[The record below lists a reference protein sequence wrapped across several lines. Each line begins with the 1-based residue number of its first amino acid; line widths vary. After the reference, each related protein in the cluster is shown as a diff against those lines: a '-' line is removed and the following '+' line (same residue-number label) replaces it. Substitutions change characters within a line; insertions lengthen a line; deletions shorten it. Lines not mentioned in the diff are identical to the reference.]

1 MGEEAEGR
9 GAGREGTGCLEGCG
23 GGLARMDWKRKRE
36 GKGYIS
42 PFAVLLVVCVC
53 VRSVW

>member
-1 MGEEAEGR
+1 VGEEAEGR